1 MFLQGLIYR
10 LTGATTMQLSKL
22 FILTILLLLNACTQN
37 PYKIASATTLCCPGD
52 FQEYTAYKLNS
63 NGLPLF
69 LRAYVLEEFEN
80 AIQEKGLIRNDQIND
95 LMITLS
101 YKHIN
106 LTAEQEEIDPFF
118 RQESIQVELK
128 FIAKIIIEMHET
140 ASNNLVWAGQINR
153 IHTVQPGEYMHDE
166 RARGE
171 FLMAFRNMLASYPI
185 KSAK

>member
-1 MFLQGLIYR
+1 
-10 LTGATTMQLSKL
+10 MQLAKL
-22 FILTILLLLNACTQN
+22 SIISILLLLSACTQN

-52 FQEYTAYKLNS
+52 YQEYSAYALES
-63 NGLPLF
+63 NDLPLF
-69 LRAYVLEEFEN
+69 LRAYVLEEFDK
-80 AIQEKGLIRNDQIND
+80 AIQEKGLIRNDKIHD

-106 LTAEQEEIDPFF
+106 LTAEQEDINPFF
-118 RQESIQVELK
+118 RQESIDVELK

-140 ASNNLVWAGQINR
+140 ASNDLVWSGQINR

-171 FLMAFRNMLASYPI
+171 FLMAFRNMLSNYPTN
-185 KSAK
+185 